1 MKKLFINIFT
11 AVGKFLSY
19 IFPYS
24 IGKFFTAARDKTYTG
39 YISRRFAKLGKGSFF
54 MYRPHH
60 LLGEQSIS
68 IGENDIFEPG
78 LQLTAWEKD
87 SHKILITI
95 GNNCLFRRN
104 AHITAVESISIG
116 DNLLT
121 GTNVFITDNSH
132 GTTDINQLMN
142 SPHDRAVISQGAVK
156 IGNNVW
162 LGNNVCIM
170 PGITIGNG
178 AIIGANSVVTHDVP
192 PLSVA
197 AGCPARIIKQYSD
210 HK

>member
-19 IFPYS
+19 IFPRS

-87 SHKILITI
+87 SH
-95 GNNCLFRRN
+95 
-104 AHITAVESISIG
+104 
-116 DNLLT
+116 
-121 GTNVFITDNSH
+121 TDNSH

-142 SPHDRAVISQGAVK
+142 SPHDRAVTSQGAVK

>member
-39 YISRRFAKLGKGSFF
+39 YISRRFAKIGKGS
-54 MYRPHH
+54 
-60 LLGEQSIS
+60 GEQSIS

-104 AHITAVESISIG
+104 AHITAVEGISIG